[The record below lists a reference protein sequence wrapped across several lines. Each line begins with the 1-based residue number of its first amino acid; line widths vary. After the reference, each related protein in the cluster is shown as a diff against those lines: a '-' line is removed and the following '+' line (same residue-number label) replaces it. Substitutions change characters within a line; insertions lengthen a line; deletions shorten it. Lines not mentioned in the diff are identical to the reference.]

1 MSDFLDGLER
11 DLVEAVRR
19 HEARP
24 EIARRLSL
32 PTRVAWPRVAAVAAA
47 VALVALVAVTG
58 VPSIIGGGG
67 GGEVAVRVPLLTGG
81 TYERSGYQLIVGGDR
96 YSLIR
101 CNGSDCGFD
110 SFQNEVKGANR
121 VRNGVLSISGNRAV
135 FTQDQTCLSG
145 GLDHGGTYRLRQS
158 GRALVI
164 ELVNDV
170 CTSRAQA
177 LRGAWT
183 LRR

>member
-11 DLVEAVRR
+11 DLVEAMRR

-24 EIARRLSL
+24 QIARRLPL
-32 PTRVAWPRVAAVAAA
+32 PTRVAWPRVAAVAVA
-47 VALVALVAVTG
+47 VALLALVAVSG
-58 VPSIIGGGG
+58 VPSIIGGGTRN
-67 GGEVAVRVPLLTGG
+67 ETAVRVPLLTGG
-81 TYERSGYQLIVGGDR
+81 TYERAGYRLIVGKDR
-96 YSLIR
+96 YSVVRSPDDVRTGVVSIK
-101 CNGSDCGFD
+101 G
-110 SFQNEVKGANR
+110 NEA
-121 VRNGVLSISGNRAV
+121 A

-145 GLDHGGTYRLRQS
+145 GLDHGGTYRLRQT
-158 GRALVI
+158 GRALAI
-164 ELVNDV
+164 ELVNDI

>member
-11 DLVEAVRR
+11 DLVEAMRR

-24 EIARRLSL
+24 ELARRLPV
-32 PTRVAWPRVAAVAAA
+32 PTRVAWPRIAAVAAA
-47 VALVALVAVTG
+47 AALLALVAVTG

-81 TYERSGYQLIVGGDR
+81 TYERAGYQLIVGDNR
-96 YSLIR
+96 YTLIR
-101 CNGSDCGFD
+101 CNGTDCGFD
-110 SFQNEVKGANR
+110 AFRNEVTGTNR
-121 VRNGVLSISGNRAV
+121 VRTGVVSIDKNEAV

-145 GLDHGGTYRLRQS
+145 GLDHGGTYRLRQT

-170 CTSRAQA
+170 CRSRAQA
-177 LRGAWT
+177 LSGTWN